1 MSAATLVLAIGSLCL
16 AGIGLTAAWLI
27 STAPVSDEIERNRA
41 EHDASKLTTFTRRI
55 PPRL

>member
-1 MSAATLVLAIGSLCL
+1 MSAATLVLALGSLFL
-16 AGIGLTAAWLI
+16 AAIGVTVGALVGVAAE
-27 STAPVSDEIERNRA
+27 ADEIERNRA